1 MSTTTL
7 TECWT
12 PSMRSHWMLLRP
24 LTLTATVLATMPI
37 LMMTAMHGQ
46 TQLIGPRSTQ
56 LSGLTRMATES
67 ATVLTPTTT
76 TTVHPMSRTPTTGTT
91 TTMVGTMHGRPLA
104 EPAQLLPL
112 RTLRTTMLTPL
123 ETLAALIQQVH
134 RTESTCVIQSILMT
148 TTMDT

>member
-1 MSTTTL
+1 MTTL

-12 PSMRSHWMLLRP
+12 PSMRSHWMLLRL
-24 LTLTATVLATMPI
+24 LTLTATVLETTQTPTTM
-37 LMMTAMHGQ
+37 AMHGQ
-46 TQLIGPRSTQ
+46 TQLIGLRSTQ

-91 TTMVGTMHGRPLA
+91 ITMAGTMHGRPLA
-104 EPAQLLPL
+104 DPARLPPL
-112 RTLRTTMLTPL
+112 RTLQTTMLTPL